1 MALNGNYLGDVLI
14 MRNALDG
21 WIKDAGDRGAS
32 ERTIKSLLEVARAT
46 PTQWL
51 KILNLKMFE
60 TRFLATT

>member
-1 MALNGNYLGDVLI
+1 

>member
-1 MALNGNYLGDVLI
+1 MALNGNYRGDLLI

-21 WIKDAGDRGAS
+21 WIEDAGDRGAS
-32 ERTIKSLLEVARAT
+32 ERTMKSLLEVARAT